1 MFILPSVHADG
12 PGDIVISASDIV
24 AADACGYSAV
34 RKLDGLL
41 GRAETVPAPRNEMLE
56 LTAAL
61 GERHERLVLD
71 GLKVRYGPGVYEMP
85 VSPGVSRTAL
95 EQRHRDTLSAIRAG
109 YDVIY
114 QGSFFDGTF
123 HGRADFLIRDA
134 DGRWIVHDTKL
145 ARSAKASALLQLA
158 AYAGQL
164 SAAGID
170 VHDEAR
176 LVLGD
181 GSTTAHQLREPAA
194 RYDAA
199 RARLQQLLA
208 EHRAE
213 TGPAAFNDPRWG
225 ACLKSDCPDC
235 SEAMTDA
242 DDLMLVRGMNRS
254 RRAAL
259 HRAGITTATGFAAA
273 PADPAADRLGAA
285 LHLQAK
291 MQAGSADVDGTRN
304 GVSYK
309 VTAPDALDTI
319 PAPDP
324 GDIFFDFEGDP
335 NWQDEATGEWGIEYL
350 FGLLEHPDETFV
362 AFTAHSI
369 DAERQAFTDFM
380 DHVAARRREFPG
392 LHIYHYAPYEVTAL
406 KKLAARHGIFAAE
419 VAELVDSGVLF
430 DLLKV
435 VRAALVTSERSF
447 SIKKMEPLYMP
458 EHRSGVATAIDSLV
472 QYARYG
478 QAAAAGDHE
487 HAGAIFQAIT
497 DYNTYDCLSTLK
509 LRDWL
514 LSLRTPA
521 TVPGA

>member
-1 MFILPSVHADG
+1 MFILPSVDPDG
-12 PGDIVISASDIV
+12 DGDLVISASDIIS
-24 AADACGYSAV
+24 ADTCGFAAV
-34 RKLDGLL
+34 RKLDAIL
-41 GRAETVPAPRNEMLE
+41 GRVDAVPAAPDEMLE

-61 GERHERLVLD
+61 GERHERTVLD
-71 GLKVRYGPGVYEMP
+71 GLKVRYGAGVYEMP
-85 VSPGVSRTAL
+85 VSAGVSRPAL
-95 EQRHRDTLSAIRAG
+95 ESRHRDTLAALRAG

-123 HGRADFLIRDA
+123 HGRADFLIRSP

-145 ARSAKASALLQLA
+145 ARSAKPAALLQLA

-164 SAAGID
+164 TAAGLD
-170 VHDEAR
+170 VHEEGR
-176 LVLGD
+176 LILGD
-181 GSTTAHQLREPAA
+181 GSVTAHALAGPAA
-194 RYDAA
+194 LYTAA
-199 RARLQQLLA
+199 RTRLQNLLA
-208 EHRAE
+208 VHRAE
-213 TGPAAFNDPRWG
+213 TGPAAFSDPRWG
-225 ACLKSDCPDC
+225 ACLKSECPDC
-235 SEAMTDA
+235 SAAIAAA
-242 DDLMLVRGMNRS
+242 DDLMLVRGMNRT

-259 HRAGITTATGFAAA
+259 HAAGITTATGFAAA
-273 PADPAADRLGAA
+273 PADPGADKLGAA
-285 LHLQAK
+285 LHLQAR
-291 MQAGSADVDGTRN
+291 MQAGTADADGTRN

-309 VTAPDALDTI
+309 VTAPEALETI
-319 PAPDP
+319 PATDA

-335 NWQDEATGEWGIEYL
+335 NWQDESTGEWGIEYL
-350 FGLLEHPDETFV
+350 FGLLDEDGKFV
-362 AFTAHSI
+362 PFTAHSI
-369 DAERQAFTDFM
+369 AAERQAFTDFM
-380 DHVAARRREFPG
+380 EHVAERRRTFPG

-406 KKLAARHGIFAAE
+406 KKLAARHGIYAGE

-458 EHRSGVATAIDSLV
+458 DHRSGVATAVDSLV

-478 QAAAAGDHE
+478 QAVSAGDTHR
-487 HAGAIFQAIT
+487 AAAIFQAIT

-521 TVPGA
+521 TVPAA